1 MAPSTR
7 RTAALKSDPA
17 SNGAS
22 TPPST
27 RAAQSNTAQKA
38 SAGLPK
44 RRGRPAKASNMA
56 ANESVSSA
64 TTPATIISDSEYS
77 TPATSNA
84 VTPAP
89 SVPAK
94 AQAGASVTR
103 STRSTRSRL
112 VIELP
117 SDSEEEVGKP
127 KGFSSKKKR
136 PRRAHD
142 SFVEDS
148 EGDDDL
154 GYDPSLDLARRLQRE
169 EDHKA
174 ALALAAQSSSNATR
188 RRGARKLSDGLE
200 ASPNN
205 SDDDIEVI
213 SENIKGKGKANAKG
227 KGKST
232 AKTTAVKRSSN
243 MILDDSDDDDTP
255 LSQAA
260 SAHKKRKLD
269 LFSNNADDDDS
280 EQIALPTSDEEDP
293 ALAFVDPSASDSD
306 DSIFGDEGVE
316 SDDSEDGSDD
326 NFQDEPQPI
335 AGPARPARPVP
346 TPRQRQRQP
355 RSYRSLTRA
364 EKERKR
370 LELHHPELKTMWL
383 HLEEMPVIKAG
394 KAEQPKSINRILK
407 PFQLEGL
414 AWMKAMENIEWKGG
428 LLGDEMGLGKT
439 IQAVSLIMSDY
450 PVKVPSLVLVPP
462 VALMQWTTEIASYTD
477 GKLKTL
483 VFHGTN
489 VKAKNMTV
497 KQLKEFDV
505 ILMSYNSLESLY
517 RKQEKGFRRKDGLFK
532 EKSAIHQIKFHRVIL
547 DEAHCIKVR

>member
-1 MAPSTR
+1 M
-7 RTAALKSDPA
+7 KNDPA
-17 SNGAS
+17 SNSAS

-27 RAAQSNTAQKA
+27 RAAQSSTAQKA
-38 SAGLPK
+38 SADLPK
-44 RRGRPAKASNMA
+44 RRGRPPKASNIA

-64 TTPATIISDSEYS
+64 TTPATIISDSDYS

-94 AQAGASVTR
+94 AQSGASITR

-117 SDSEEEVGKP
+117 SDPEEEVSKP
-127 KGFSSKKKR
+127 KGFSSKPKR

-174 ALALAAQSSSNATR
+174 ALALAAQSSSNTTR
-188 RRGARKLSDGLE
+188 RRSTKKLSTGLE

-205 SDDDIEVI
+205 SDEDIEFI
-213 SENIKGKGKANAKG
+213 SENTKGKGKANAKG
-227 KGKST
+227 KGKFT
-232 AKTTAVKRSSN
+232 AKTTAVKRSST
-243 MILDDSDDDDTP
+243 MILDSSDDDDMP
-255 LSQAA
+255 LSQAT
-260 SAHKKRKLD
+260 SAHKKRKLG
-269 LFSNNADDDDS
+269 LFSHNADDDDS

-293 ALAFVDPSASDSD
+293 ALAFVDPSTSDSD
-306 DSIFGDEGVE
+306 DGSFGDEAVE
-316 SDDSEDGSDD
+316 SDDSEDESDD
-326 NFQDEPQPI
+326 DFQDDPQPI
-335 AGPARPARPVP
+335 ARPAHPARPVP
-346 TPRQRQRQP
+346 TPRQRQP

-370 LELHHPELKTMWL
+370 LELHHPELKTMWR

-450 PVKVPSLVLVPP
+450 PVKIPSLVLVPP